1 MIKFQD
7 PRLYV
12 KGTAN
17 FVLCDVTTGDVKYQD
32 NKFQTNNITTS
43 ANVDPIR
50 GGLGNPAATVIASDS
65 DINVAASSA
74 AFNLFAKAAQVGA
87 QLSYNAITPK
97 CQVIEAT
104 GTTLTVDVAAAGAPV
119 APYGYATPFCY
130 VLEVGVA
137 NYVGD
142 AGKAYPITE
151 VGLIQGF
158 NAVSGTSYKVW
169 YWVNKASA
177 QVAALP
183 TQFNPG
189 VYNATAQM
197 AVYANQSGYAEG
209 ETGTRVGWLYYVI
222 PLLKLGAV
230 ANIVGDQTTP
240 DTTDLSG
247 RALYFDE
254 AVESGICGDDGGGV
268 LAYYIYVPDDPSSN
282 IGGLAVVGGV
292 VTVPTGGTIQVP
304 VKYVMRGGQLVQP
317 NYSDLAYALDGSEPE
332 GTSVSASG
340 VITGGATAGECEI
353 TITYP
358 KSGPAEFT
366 TVANVSVTG

>member
-1 MIKFQD
+1 MIRFQD

-12 KGTAN
+12 QGTCN

-32 NKFQTNNITTS
+32 NKFKTNNITTS
-43 ANVDPIR
+43 ANTEPIR
-50 GGLGNPAATVIASDS
+50 GGLGDPAVCVIPYDS
-65 DINVAASSA
+65 DINVSASSA
-74 AFNLFAKAAQVGA
+74 AFSLFAKAAQVGA
-87 QLSYNAITPK
+87 QLSYNAVSPQ

-104 GTTLTVDVAAAGAPV
+104 GTTLTVDVAAAGNPV
-119 APYGYATPFCY
+119 APYGYASPFCY

-142 AGKAYPITE
+142 AGTAYPIDSTT
-151 VGLIQGF
+151 GLISGF
-158 NAVSGTSYKVW
+158 NATSGTSYKVW

-177 QVAALP
+177 QVATLS
-183 TQFNPG
+183 TQFSPG
-189 VYNATAQM
+189 VYHATAQI

-222 PLLKLGAV
+222 PLLKMGAV

-254 AVESGICGDDGGGV
+254 TVESGTCGDNTGV
-268 LAYYIYVPDDPSSN
+268 LAYYIYVPDDATQD
-282 IGGLAVVGGV
+282 ITGLAIVGGV
-292 VTVPTGGTIQVP
+292 VTLPISSSIQVP

-317 NYSDLAYALDGSEPE
+317 NYSDLSYQLSSPPAS
-332 GTSVSASG
+332 TTVSQTG
-340 VITGGATAGECEI
+340 VITSGATSGDCEI
-353 TITYP
+353 TVSYP
-358 KSGPAEFT
+358 SSGTAQFT
-366 TVANVSVTG
+366 VVANVSVTE